1 MKQNGKTEKLVDKG
15 GFVDLCKDPGFKEV
29 FADINH
35 KSLLIVLLN
44 EILPQNAQIKDIMDI
59 DEDSLFSRFADS
71 TIEQLSDKVEASFK
85 EMSVGELLDYI
96 NISTVDQKVKAAL
109 TDVTLTNFFNSLT
122 YKDAVG
128 IVVDMEIACGYK
140 TK

>member
-1 MKQNGKTEKLVDKG
+1 
-15 GFVDLCKDPGFKEV
+15 
-29 FADINH
+29 
-35 KSLLIVLLN
+35 
-44 EILPQNAQIKDIMDI
+44 
-59 DEDSLFSRFADS
+59 
-71 TIEQLSDKVEASFK
+71 
-85 EMSVGELLDYI
+85 MSVGELLDYI

-109 TDVTLTNFFNSLT
+109 TDVTLTNFFNSLA